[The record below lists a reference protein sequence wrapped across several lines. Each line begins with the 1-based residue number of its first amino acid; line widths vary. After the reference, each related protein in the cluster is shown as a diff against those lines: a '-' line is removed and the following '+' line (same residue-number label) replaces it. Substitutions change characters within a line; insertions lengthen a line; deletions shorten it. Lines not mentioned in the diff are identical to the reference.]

1 MLNKKGVRV
10 KEREITEFKLNERKS
25 QLLLNAVENYID
37 NASPITSEK
46 VQANI
51 FSTLSSAT
59 LRNELNA
66 LEEMGYLRQLHTSG
80 GRVPTTKAY
89 RYYVD
94 SILNNDAFNIENI
107 AKVEERFKK
116 RTSNLKEVLDG
127 LAQRVSE
134 MVEYPTFVQLSN
146 YKSLTIEAINVIP
159 IITGEALMLIKTNA
173 GLINN
178 TIPLNSDITE
188 DNCRDA
194 SKFLSTRLAN
204 KKIKDVLDNYSQYKG
219 LFIKELDYFQELFFS
234 LTQVLKDFALNNTSS
249 FKQGNTTK
257 LLDAPEYK
265 DIDSAK
271 KFLSVIEN
279 KEEIIKIMDN
289 IEDTDNSDLVFLIGD
304 ENNNEDLN
312 EYSIIK
318 ANYSLSDGIVAS
330 IGVVGPERMDYARI
344 ASVLKYITDEIND
357 DSNAERE
364 GDEAK

>member
-1 MLNKKGVRV
+1 M
-10 KEREITEFKLNERKS
+10 KENNIAEYQLNERKS
-25 QLLLNAVENYID
+25 QLLLNAVENYIE

-89 RYYVD
+89 RYYVN
-94 SILNNDAFNIENI
+94 SILNHDAFNIENI
-107 AKVEERFKK
+107 AKVEEKFKK
-116 RTSNLKEVLDG
+116 RTSNLKDLLDG

-134 MVEYPTFVQLSN
+134 IVEYPTFVQLSS

-173 GLINN
+173 GIINN
-178 TIPLNSDITE
+178 TIPLQDDVTE
-188 DNCRDA
+188 ENCRDA
-194 SKFLSTRLAN
+194 SKLLTTNLAN
-204 KKIKDVLDNYSQYKG
+204 KKIKDILDKHDEYKQ
-219 LFIKELDYFQELFFS
+219 LFIKELDYFQDLFFS
-234 LTQVLKDFALNNTSS
+234 LTKVLKDFALNKTSS

-279 KEEIIKIMDN
+279 KDEIIKIMDN
-289 IEDTDNSDLVFLIGD
+289 IESTDKSDLVFSIGD
-304 ENNNEDLN
+304 ENNSEELN
-312 EYSIIK
+312 DYSIIK

-344 ASVLKYITDEIND
+344 ASVLKFITDEINEDAKKSDKGD
-357 DSNAERE
+357 DN
-364 GDEAK
+364 K